1 MPFRPHALGSSL
13 RAGSANVH
21 IGDSWTALDQVG
33 PNGTLRPVT
42 CDLVTKLGCARS
54 AVVQLPRR
62 SSSGN
67 APDLL
72 VRCSI
77 EIPVLPFS
85 QQGHSPNPR
94 RADHPGRVGLPRRV
108 LGAGAWHGFG
118 QARIVAAEKLQTKD
132 SLSNMKW

>member
-33 PNGTLRPVT
+33 PNGTQRPVT
-42 CDLVTKLGCARS
+42 CDLVRKLGCARC

-85 QQGHSPNPR
+85 QQGL
-94 RADHPGRVGLPRRV
+94 AT
-108 LGAGAWHGFG
+108 
-118 QARIVAAEKLQTKD
+118 ARILAERITLDVSACRVAC
-132 SLSNMKW
+132 